1 MLKKPSIL
9 DVATKM
15 HYREKS
21 FEDLQYVL
29 ECLADETKKHVDVN
43 ALISIDY
50 LMSRGG
56 SKLSVKCLKHIRSV
70 FEFKDMENSD
80 EVSYTRKHKIAHKKY
95 KLMTPEKLFDLALK
109 DKDLRAYL
117 LKEYSLFADDLG
129 NTVFDISVF
138 NSYTLLLSYCTLV
151 DVINDTN
158 LCFSIENL
166 IHELKHNNYNKA
178 NIVKQVKQ
186 TINEFF
192 N

>member
-1 MLKKPSIL
+1 MKKPSML
-9 DVATKM
+9 DVVTKM

-29 ECLADETKKHVDVN
+29 ECLADETKKHIDVN

-50 LMSRGG
+50 LKVSGG
-56 SKLSVKCLKHIRSV
+56 RKFSVKCLKHIRAV
-70 FEFKDMENSD
+70 FELRDMENSD
-80 EVSYTRKHKIAHKKY
+80 EVSYIRKYRIAHEKY
-95 KLMTPEKLFDLALK
+95 KVIIPDKLFDLALK

-117 LKEYSLFADDLG
+117 LKEYSSFADDLG
-129 NTVFDISVF
+129 SVAFDINVF
-138 NSYTLLLSYCTLV
+138 NSYTLLINYCKLV
-151 DVINDTN
+151 DVINGTN
-158 LCFSIENL
+158 LCSTIENL
-166 IHELKHNNYNKA
+166 IRELKYNHYNKA